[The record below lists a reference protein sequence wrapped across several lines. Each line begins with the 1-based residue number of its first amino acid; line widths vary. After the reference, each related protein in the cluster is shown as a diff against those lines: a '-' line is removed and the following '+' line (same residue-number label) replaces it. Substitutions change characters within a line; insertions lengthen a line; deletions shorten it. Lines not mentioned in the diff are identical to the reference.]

1 MKKPGNY
8 QEKVSIKPKKKNIR
22 KNKKGV
28 KYMETETINFIV
40 KDKSFE
46 KFAMMAILGS
56 TGDAMDIKM
65 NFFFTFWGLNLL
77 KKKFKPKVAGMPT
90 PMKGMGAKI
99 FRKRMKKFGIEDP
112 WGLIKDG
119 VESGNLKL
127 YPCQMTMDLMK
138 IKHENIIEF
147 AEDPVGAATFLEMCN
162 GGRIVS
168 L

>member
-1 MKKPGNY
+1 M
-8 QEKVSIKPKKKNIR
+8 S
-22 KNKKGV
+22 
-28 KYMETETINFIV
+28 ETVNFIV

-56 TGDAMDIKM
+56 TGDAMDMKM

-77 KKKFKPKVAGMPT
+77 TKKFRPKVAGMPT

-112 WGLIKDG
+112 MQLIKDG
-119 VESGNLKL
+119 VENGNLKL
-127 YPCQMTMDLMK
+127 FPCQMTMDLMG
-138 IKHENIIEF
+138 IKSEELLDWV
-147 AEDPVGAATFLEMCN
+147 EEPVGAATFLEMSD

>member
-1 MKKPGNY
+1 MQKI
-8 QEKVSIKPKKKNIR
+8 S
-22 KNKKGV
+22 
-28 KYMETETINFIV
+28 FIV

-56 TGDAMDIKM
+56 TGDAMDIEM
-65 NFFFTFWGLNLL
+65 NFFFTFWGLELL
-77 KKKFKPKVAGMPT
+77 KKGKKPKVAGMPF

-99 FRKRMKKFGIEDP
+99 FTKRMKKFGIEDP

-119 VESGNLKL
+119 VENGNLKL
-127 YPCQMTMDLMK
+127 YPCQMTMDLMG
-138 IKHENIIEF
+138 IKREEMWDF
-147 AEDPVGAATFLEMCN
+147 VEDPVGAAAFLEMSE

>member
-1 MKKPGNY
+1 M
-8 QEKVSIKPKKKNIR
+8 V
-22 KNKKGV
+22 
-28 KYMETETINFIV
+28 ETINFIV

-46 KFAMMAILGS
+46 KFGMMLILGT

-65 NFFFTFWGLNLL
+65 NFFFTFWGLNLF
-77 KKKFKPKVAGMPT
+77 KKNFKPKVAGMPF

-99 FRKRMKKFGIEDP
+99 FRKRMAKFGIEDP
-112 WGLIKDG
+112 MGMIKEA
-119 VESGNLKL
+119 VENGNMKL

-138 IKHENIIEF
+138 IKREELLDF
-147 AEDPVGAATFLEMCN
+147 VEEPVGAASFLEMSE